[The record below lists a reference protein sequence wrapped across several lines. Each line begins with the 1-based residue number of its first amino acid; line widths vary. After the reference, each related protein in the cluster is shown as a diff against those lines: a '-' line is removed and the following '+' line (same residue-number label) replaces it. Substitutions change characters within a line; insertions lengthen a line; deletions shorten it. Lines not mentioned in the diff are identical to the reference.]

1 MFAEENK
8 QDQQDPV
15 LEGEAADETYWRG
28 EMTKWLMEEDKEEEP
43 VGCSSCLS
51 QLLKRSD
58 ASRLLSILFG
68 PLALVFLL

>member
-28 EMTKWLMEEDKEEEP
+28 EMTKWLMELRGGQGRRTSWMFFMP
-43 VGCSSCLS
+43 LPTS
-51 QLLKRSD
+51 QTQ
-58 ASRLLSILFG
+58 
-68 PLALVFLL
+68 